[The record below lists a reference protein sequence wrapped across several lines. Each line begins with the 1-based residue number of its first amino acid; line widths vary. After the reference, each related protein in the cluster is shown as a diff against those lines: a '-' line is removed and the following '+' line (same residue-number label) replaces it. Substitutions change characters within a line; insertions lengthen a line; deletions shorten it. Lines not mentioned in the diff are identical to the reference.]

1 MVFSL
6 GCKPSCALDVRVSQ
20 IYNGLELGFVCNT
33 FRTMKVG
40 QIQNSVQG
48 EQVLRIRLRLLTRSN

>member
-6 GCKPSCALDVRVSQ
+6 GCKPSCAVNCRGL